1 MRRLPSGVRHGVL
14 SLVALAVS
22 AVAGAQGPPAARA
35 ASAAVVSRPG
45 MVRVTFEQAIAMAVE
60 HNPSVAQAAQGI
72 LRAQALLSQASAL
85 IKPNVVGGVTATFL
99 NTGTSI
105 NGVTT
110 SSQSQ
115 VAGTV
120 TASAPLIAPVQWALR
135 VQASDSKHVAE
146 LAAADVRKQV
156 AVSTAQAC
164 LAIVALRQV
173 LDADVRARDV
183 AQAHYEDAKE
193 RRLAGSG
200 SKLNELRAQQS
211 MSADQALV
219 EASQTDLYQAQEAL
233 GVLLAVDGPADL
245 VDEPALDVPPSI
257 DAAAGALASTRT
269 DLRLLS
275 GREQAA
281 ARVLSDSWKD
291 WLPSVG
297 GLFTPQVVSPQTLF
311 QRQFSWSA
319 QIVATIPIFDSGF
332 RSSQKAQRQVNL
344 ETEKIAEVAAV
355 RQARS
360 EVRTARDGL
369 EAAERALGFAREAAA
384 EAQQVV
390 EIVLVSFRVGA
401 STNIEVIDAQRVAL
415 DADTAV
421 AIADHNVRQARL
433 GLLVALGLFPGSS
446 VPGVGRQ

>member
-1 MRRLPSGVRHGVL
+1 MCGSVL
-14 SLVALAVS
+14 ALALFAVP
-22 AVAGAQGPPAARA
+22 AVAGAQG
-35 ASAAVVSRPG
+35 ASAAAQAPSAAAAFPPG

-72 LRAQALLSQASAL
+72 LKAQALLNQASAL

-99 NTGTSI
+99 NTGQSI
-105 NGVTT
+105 GGVTT
-110 SSQSQ
+110 TAQNQ
-115 VAGTV
+115 VAGEITV
-120 TASAPLIAPVQWALR
+120 TAPLIAPVQWALR
-135 VQASDSKHVAE
+135 VQASDSKRVAE
-146 LAAADVRKQV
+146 LSAADVRKQV

-164 LAIVALRQV
+164 LAIIALRQV
-173 LDADVRARDV
+173 LDADLRARDV
-183 AQAHYEDAKE
+183 AKAHYEDAKE
-193 RRLAGSG
+193 RLVAGSG

-211 MSADQALV
+211 MSADRALV
-219 EASQTDLYQAQEAL
+219 EASQTNLYRAQEAL

-257 DAAAGALASTRT
+257 DAAAGALVSTRT

-297 GLFTPQVVSPQTLF
+297 GLFTPQVVAPQTLF
-311 QRQFSWSA
+311 QPRFSWRA
-319 QIVATIPIFDSGF
+319 EIVATVPLFDFGY
-332 RSSQKAQRQVNL
+332 RSSQKAQRQVDL
-344 ETEKIAEVAAV
+344 DTAKIAEDAAA

-360 EVRTARDGL
+360 DVRTARDGL
-369 EAAERALGFAREAAA
+369 EAAERALGFAREAAT
-384 EAQQVV
+384 EARQVV

-421 AIADHNVRQARL
+421 ATADHDVRQVRL
-433 GLLVALGLFPGSS
+433 SLLVALGLFPRS
-446 VPGVGRQ
+446 